1 MRDFIKKYKKNFFIV
16 FLIGFG
22 IYFYILSKHNA
33 KEIFIKIKN
42 IHINY
47 IIIVFILLLAYVA
60 LESLVIFLFAKKK
73 VKGIGFF
80 TAFRLNLST
89 QFFNS
94 ITPFAAGGQPFQ
106 VFYLNARGI
115 KTKDS
120 TSIIL
125 MNFITYNIA
134 FVIVGFT
141 CLLYRFNYFNNLLK
155 GEGYKYI
162 LLIGFGVNLSVTLL
176 TFVLAFSKKIY
187 HILIEVIWLKIIHW
201 PILRKF
207 KLETKTEKIEKT
219 IDDFNREIKEL
230 NHHKLLWVQAVFYHI
245 LRIVLFYAIPLF
257 IFMALG
263 ESVHGN
269 EANLVVGAIFVA
281 MVMSYI
287 PSPGA
292 SGGAEGLFYVIF
304 SFFFQKGALAP
315 ALLLWRFITYYFYL
329 LLGFIALLTLN
340 YTKNLREINYPE
352 ETLATKESI

>member
-1 MRDFIKKYKKNFFIV
+1 MREFIKKYKKNFLIV

-33 KEIFIKIKN
+33 KEILTKIQN
-42 IHINY
+42 IQIRY
-47 IIIVFILLLAYVA
+47 IIIVFILLIAYVM
-60 LESLVIFLFAKKK
+60 LESLVIFIFAKKK
-73 VKGIGFF
+73 VKGIGFL

-134 FVIVGFT
+134 FVIVGFA
-141 CLLYRFNYFNNLLK
+141 CLLWKFNDFNTLLK
-155 GEGYKYI
+155 GAGYKYI

-176 TFVLAFSKKIY
+176 TFVLAFSKRIY
-187 HILIEVIWLKIIHW
+187 HILIEVIWLKIVQW

-207 KLETKTEKIEKT
+207 KLEMKTEKIEKA
-219 IDDFNREIKEL
+219 IDDFNHEIKEL
-230 NHHKLLWVQAVFYHI
+230 NHHKILWVQAVFYHV
-245 LRIVLFYAIPLF
+245 LRIVCFYAIPLF

-263 ESVHGN
+263 ENVHGI
-269 EANLVVGAIFVA
+269 EVNLVVGAIFVA

-287 PSPGA
+287 PTPGA
-292 SGGAEGLFYVIF
+292 SGGAEGFFYIIF
-304 SFFFQKGALAP
+304 SFFFQKATLTP

-329 LLGFIALLTLN
+329 LLGFIALITLN

-352 ETLATKESI
+352 EALATKESI